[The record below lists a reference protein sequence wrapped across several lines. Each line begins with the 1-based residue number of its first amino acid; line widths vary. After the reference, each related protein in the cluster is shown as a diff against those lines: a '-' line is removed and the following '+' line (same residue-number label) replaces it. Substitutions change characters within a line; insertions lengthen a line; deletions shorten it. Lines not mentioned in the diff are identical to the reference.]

1 MFIMGS
7 FLALLRLKKKSV
19 VQNANRAVPN
29 EGTSRMEYRQER
41 ERRRSGTRCVN
52 TVETI

>member
-1 MFIMGS
+1 MFVMGS

-19 VQNANRAVPN
+19 VQNANRTVPN
-29 EGTSRMEYRQER
+29 EDTSRMEYRQER
-41 ERRRSGTRCVN
+41 ERRQSGTRRVN